1 MKTVTYRIPNI
12 SCNHCLHTINTE
24 LSALQGVNKVEGN
37 VSSKEVTVTFDSPAS
52 EGKLV
57 ETLQEINYPP
67 ESNP

>member
-1 MKTVTYRIPNI
+1 MKTVTHRIPNI

>member
-12 SCNHCLHTINTE
+12 SCNHCLHTIKTE

-52 EGKLV
+52 EEKLV

-67 ESNP
+67 ESNQ